1 MPIGKIEAFDAA
13 NKEWGT
19 YCERVEQY
27 FLANEIEDDKQV
39 PAILSLMGSKT
50 YGLLRSLCS
59 PAKPSQKTFTEI
71 VKILQEH
78 LSPKPLVI
86 AERFRFH
93 KRSQLEGESISSFL
107 ASLKKLSEYCEFGTN
122 LNDSL
127 RDRFVCGLSNELI
140 QKRLLSEA
148 DLSLS
153 KASEIALAMETA
165 AKDSQELQGKP
176 ESTEVNKLHPDK
188 NKTEQVTQ
196 QKCPE
201 KPKTPC
207 YRCGA
212 ESHNS
217 SECRFKNEN
226 CRKCG
231 KRGHIQRV
239 CRSSRADPKIKR
251 KQNYFCE
258 DDDDNFV
265 ASVEIN
271 KVNKLNSSII
281 WVTTKI
287 DGHAMKMELD
297 TGSAVSIIPLQK
309 YKQMFRR

>member
-1 MPIGKIEAFDAA
+1 MPIGKIEAFDEA
-13 NKEWGT
+13 NEEWGT
-19 YCERVEQY
+19 YRERVEQY
-27 FLANEIEDDKQV
+27 FLANEIEEDKQV
-39 PAILSLMGSKT
+39 SAILSLMEDIWPFTKLVFTSKT
-50 YGLLRSLCS
+50 IPEDLHR
-59 PAKPSQKTFTEI
+59 I

-86 AERFRFH
+86 AERFQFR

-239 CRSSRADPKIKR
+239 CRSSRADPI
-251 KQNYFCE
+251 
-258 DDDDNFV
+258 
-265 ASVEIN
+265 
-271 KVNKLNSSII
+271 LL
-281 WVTTKI
+281 
-287 DGHAMKMELD
+287 HL
-297 TGSAVSIIPLQK
+297 
-309 YKQMFRR
+309 

>member
-1 MPIGKIEAFDAA
+1 VFTGKTIP
-13 NKEWGT
+13 
-19 YCERVEQY
+19 
-27 FLANEIEDDKQV
+27 EDLQ
-39 PAILSLMGSKT
+39 
-50 YGLLRSLCS
+50 
-59 PAKPSQKTFTEI
+59 
-71 VKILQEH
+71 KILQEH

-107 ASLKKLSEYCEFGTN
+107 ASLKKLSKHFKFGTSN

-196 QKCPE
+196 P
-201 KPKTPC
+201 
-207 YRCGA
+207 
-212 ESHNS
+212 
-217 SECRFKNEN
+217 
-226 CRKCG
+226 
-231 KRGHIQRV
+231 
-239 CRSSRADPKIKR
+239 
-251 KQNYFCE
+251 QN
-258 DDDDNFV
+258 
-265 ASVEIN
+265 
-271 KVNKLNSSII
+271 
-281 WVTTKI
+281 
-287 DGHAMKMELD
+287 
-297 TGSAVSIIPLQK
+297 PLL
-309 YKQMFRR
+309 QMWS

>member
-1 MPIGKIEAFDAA
+1 
-13 NKEWGT
+13 
-19 YCERVEQY
+19 
-27 FLANEIEDDKQV
+27 
-39 PAILSLMGSKT
+39 
-50 YGLLRSLCS
+50 
-59 PAKPSQKTFTEI
+59 
-71 VKILQEH
+71 
-78 LSPKPLVI
+78 
-86 AERFRFH
+86 
-93 KRSQLEGESISSFL
+93 
-107 ASLKKLSEYCEFGTN
+107 
-122 LNDSL
+122 
-127 RDRFVCGLSNELI
+127 LSNKLI
-140 QKRLLSEA
+140 QKWLLSEA

-176 ESTEVNKLHPDK
+176 ESTKVNKLLPGK

-217 SECRFKNEN
+217 SECGFKNEN

-231 KRGHIQRV
+231 KSGHIQRV

-258 DDDDNFV
+258 EYDDNFV

-271 KVNKLNSSII
+271 KVSKLNRSII

-287 DGHAMKMELD
+287 DGHAVEMELD
-297 TGSAVSIIPLQK
+297 TGSAVSVILWQK
-309 YKQMFRR
+309 YKQILRRQIPLEKTEVTLKTYSGETMTPE

>member
-1 MPIGKIEAFDAA
+1 M
-13 NKEWGT
+13 
-19 YCERVEQY
+19 
-27 FLANEIEDDKQV
+27 
-39 PAILSLMGSKT
+39 
-50 YGLLRSLCS
+50 
-59 PAKPSQKTFTEI
+59 
-71 VKILQEH
+71 
-78 LSPKPLVI
+78 
-86 AERFRFH
+86 
-93 KRSQLEGESISSFL
+93 
-107 ASLKKLSEYCEFGTN
+107 SEYCEFGTN

-127 RDRFVCGLSNELI
+127 RDRFVCGLSNEFI

-196 QKCPE
+196 QKGPE

-217 SECRFKNEN
+217 SEWRFKNEN
-226 CRKCG
+226 CRKCV

-239 CRSSRADPKIKR
+239 CRSRREKIISNPKIKSKR
-251 KQNYFCE
+251 
-258 DDDDNFV
+258 
-265 ASVEIN
+265 
-271 KVNKLNSSII
+271 
-281 WVTTKI
+281 
-287 DGHAMKMELD
+287 
-297 TGSAVSIIPLQK
+297 
-309 YKQMFRR
+309 

>member
-1 MPIGKIEAFDAA
+1 MPIGKIEAFDEA
-13 NKEWGT
+13 NEEWGT

-59 PAKPSQKTFTEI
+59 PAKPSQKTFTGI

-93 KRSQLEGESISSFL
+93 KRRQLEGESISSFL

-127 RDRFVCGLSNELI
+127 RDRFVCRLSNELI

-176 ESTEVNKLHPDK
+176 ESTEVNKLHSDK
-188 NKTEQVTQ
+188 NKTEQVT
-196 QKCPE
+196 K
-201 KPKTPC
+201 
-207 YRCGA
+207 
-212 ESHNS
+212 
-217 SECRFKNEN
+217 
-226 CRKCG
+226 
-231 KRGHIQRV
+231 
-239 CRSSRADPKIKR
+239 
-251 KQNYFCE
+251 
-258 DDDDNFV
+258 
-265 ASVEIN
+265 
-271 KVNKLNSSII
+271 
-281 WVTTKI
+281 
-287 DGHAMKMELD
+287 
-297 TGSAVSIIPLQK
+297 
-309 YKQMFRR
+309 

>member
-1 MPIGKIEAFDAA
+1 MPIGKIEAFDEA
-13 NKEWGT
+13 NEEWGT

-127 RDRFVCGLSNELI
+127 RDRFVCRLSNELI

-176 ESTEVNKLHPDK
+176 EWTEVNKLHSDK
-188 NKTEQVTQ
+188 NKTEQVT
-196 QKCPE
+196 K
-201 KPKTPC
+201 
-207 YRCGA
+207 
-212 ESHNS
+212 
-217 SECRFKNEN
+217 
-226 CRKCG
+226 
-231 KRGHIQRV
+231 
-239 CRSSRADPKIKR
+239 
-251 KQNYFCE
+251 
-258 DDDDNFV
+258 
-265 ASVEIN
+265 
-271 KVNKLNSSII
+271 
-281 WVTTKI
+281 
-287 DGHAMKMELD
+287 
-297 TGSAVSIIPLQK
+297 
-309 YKQMFRR
+309 